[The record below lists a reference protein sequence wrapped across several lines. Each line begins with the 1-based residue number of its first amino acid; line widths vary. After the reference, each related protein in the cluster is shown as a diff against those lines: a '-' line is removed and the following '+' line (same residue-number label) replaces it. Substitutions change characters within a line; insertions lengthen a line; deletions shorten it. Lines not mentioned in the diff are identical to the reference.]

1 MTGNIN
7 EIKHNEVSAVSNA
20 IAVSTVGMHTCIN
33 RQYKDRLFKFLFGN
47 PEHKD
52 WTLSLYNA
60 VNGTAYE
67 DPDDITFTTIE
78 NAVYMGM
85 RNDVSLLL
93 ADTMDFYEQQST
105 YNPNMPMRFLVY
117 ASMVYSA
124 YIENPDNSI
133 NIFSK
138 IQQMF
143 PVPKLICFYNGTDE
157 QPDRKTLHLADAFDR
172 PELSDI
178 SIDVTMLNINSGR
191 NRDLMESCQPLR
203 EYADL
208 IENIRSAQKIV
219 KNIDAAID
227 YALDS
232 MPDDSLIKPLIIAN
246 RAEVK
251 RMFITE
257 YDEAA
262 TMEKF
267 KKEYFAQGLSQGISQ
282 GIIQGKR
289 EQVEKDAR
297 VIFQKGLTFDAIA
310 EILDTSVEDIENILA
325 FNKT

>member
-47 PEHKD
+47 PEHRD

-67 DPDDITFTTIE
+67 DPDDITFTTIK

-105 YNPNMPMRFLVY
+105 YNPNMPMRFLV
-117 ASMVYSA
+117 
-124 YIENPDNSI
+124 
-133 NIFSK
+133 
-138 IQQMF
+138 
-143 PVPKLICFYNGTDE
+143 
-157 QPDRKTLHLADAFDR
+157 
-172 PELSDI
+172 
-178 SIDVTMLNINSGR
+178 
-191 NRDLMESCQPLR
+191 
-203 EYADL
+203 
-208 IENIRSAQKIV
+208 
-219 KNIDAAID
+219 

-267 KKEYFAQGLSQGISQ
+267 KQEYFAQGLSQGISQ
-282 GIIQGKR
+282 GDR
-289 EQVEKDAR
+289 E
-297 VIFQKGLTFDAIA
+297 
-310 EILDTSVEDIENILA
+310 
-325 FNKT
+325 

>member
-1 MTGNIN
+1 M
-7 EIKHNEVSAVSNA
+7 EV
-20 IAVSTVGMHTCIN
+20 
-33 RQYKDRLFKFLFGN
+33 LKF
-47 PEHKD
+47 
-52 WTLSLYNA
+52 
-60 VNGTAYE
+60 
-67 DPDDITFTTIE
+67 
-78 NAVYMGM
+78 
-85 RNDVSLLL
+85 
-93 ADTMDFYEQQST
+93 
-105 YNPNMPMRFLVY
+105 
-117 ASMVYSA
+117 
-124 YIENPDNSI
+124 
-133 NIFSK
+133 
-138 IQQMF
+138 
-143 PVPKLICFYNGTDE
+143 
-157 QPDRKTLHLADAFDR
+157 
-172 PELSDI
+172 
-178 SIDVTMLNINSGR
+178 
-191 NRDLMESCQPLR
+191 
-203 EYADL
+203 
-208 IENIRSAQKIV
+208 RSAQKIV

-297 VIFQKGLTFDAIA
+297 VMFQKGLTFDAIA